1 MVHGLSHIV
10 YIASSEELYQRTV
23 EFYRAFG
30 FKVLT
35 APNQVDTEEEGKETW
50 LKMQAN
56 EHVMTSDVTIRLV
69 LNNACV
75 PKERPQEDQD
85 WSLNESALALSI
97 FDVGV
102 SNIYLCCSV
111 GYSFSFYIV

>member
-10 YIASSEELYQRTV
+10 YVASSNELFQRTV
-23 EFYRAFG
+23 EFYKAFG

-35 APNQVDTEEEGKETW
+35 APNQVDKTDEGKETW

-69 LNNACV
+69 LNPSCV
-75 PKERPQEDQD
+75 PKNKPQEDQD
-85 WSLNESALALSI
+85 WGLNESALALSI

-102 SNIYLCCSV
+102 KYIEYIYINCL
-111 GYSFSFYIV
+111 FNLL